1 MTMMPPPSA
10 QQLAM
15 LEDSELTDLAAL
27 WRKQALH
34 GVRPAFGVAHA
45 LESECRRRQRER
57 GAPLRTLQTQAMY
70 GAHETARHWWSW
82 R

>member
-27 WRKQALH
+27 WRKQASR
-34 GVRPAFGVAHA
+34 GVRPAFGVAQA
-45 LESECRRRQRER
+45 LETECRRRLRER
-57 GAPLRTLQTQAMY
+57 GAQMPMQAMY
-70 GAHETARHWWSW
+70 AGHEPARHWWSW
-82 R
+82 H